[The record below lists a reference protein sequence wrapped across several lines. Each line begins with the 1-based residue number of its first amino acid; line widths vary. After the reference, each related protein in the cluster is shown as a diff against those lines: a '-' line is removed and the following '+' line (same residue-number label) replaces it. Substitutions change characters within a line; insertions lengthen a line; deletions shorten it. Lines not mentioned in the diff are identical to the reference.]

1 MRIVMFLKRAI
12 RRFFSKTE
20 RFEVYIGSG
29 TVSIGN
35 IVTAGV
41 AKVEGK
47 HTGNITAGSIIIME
61 NGFVR
66 GDLKAATA
74 VIGGIVEGNVS
85 ADVSVGIKTHGRL
98 AGYIFSRALMV
109 AEGGI
114 FEGYAKCNKN
124 TEELPALVNNKAVVT

>member
-1 MRIVMFLKRAI
+1 MRIVMFLRRAI
-12 RRFFSKTE
+12 RRFFSKTD

-29 TVSIGN
+29 TVSMGN
-35 IVTAGV
+35 ITTAGI
-41 AKVEGK
+41 AKVAGK
-47 HTGNITAGSIIIME
+47 HTGDITAGSIIIMD

-74 VIGGIVEGNVS
+74 VIGGTVEGNVS
-85 ADVSVGIKTHGRL
+85 ADVSVGIRPRGRL
-98 AGYIFSRALMV
+98 AGYIYSRALTV

-124 TEELPALVNNKAVVT
+124 TEESPALVNNKAVVT